1 MKNELAVALI
11 GYKDALRAD
20 YFNRNPTNDDT
31 RYNVEFDE
39 GKKYV
44 KVVMV
49 SWGSRSVHSF
59 VEKETGLIWRAKS
72 WKAPALNHPRGN
84 IFDNSSFVNRISWTG
99 II

>member
-1 MKNELAVALI
+1 MQDKLAVALI
-11 GYKDALRAD
+11 GYKDVVRND
-20 YFNRNPTNDDT
+20 FYQRNPQSLDK
-31 RYNVEFDE
+31 YQVEFNE

-49 SWGSRSVHSF
+49 HWDSRSVHSF
-59 VEKETGLIWRAKS
+59 VEKATGLIWRAKS

-84 IFDNSSFVNRISWTG
+84 IFDQSSYLNRISWTG

>member
-1 MKNELAVALI
+1 MEDKLAVALI
-11 GYKDALRAD
+11 GYKDCLRND
-20 YFNRNPTNDDT
+20 YFQRNPSSQDK
-31 RYNVEFDE
+31 YQVEFDE

-59 VEKETGLIWRAKS
+59 VEKATGLVWRAKS
-72 WKAPALNHPRGN
+72 WKAPARNFPRAN
-84 IFDNSSFVNRISWTG
+84 IFDQGSYVNRISWTG